1 MQHFYDGQ
9 IRRYT
14 TQMMRILSNF
24 PVIDGDGQTKDV
36 PVMYGDLTR
45 QVANIIRENSENKLP
60 SAPRISVYITGL
72 ELDKDR
78 LTDSTYTRKTNI
90 RERAYDEINKEYLNT
105 EGKSYTVERLIPTP
119 YLMRVNAD
127 IWASNTDQKLQ
138 LLEQILVLFNPSL
151 EMQTTD
157 NFIDWTS
164 ITAVHLENVQ
174 WSSRSVPVGIDT
186 EIDIATLSFSVPIY
200 ISPPTKVRK
209 MGVITNIITS
219 MFDEENGTIEDGV
232 SRPQLNAYD
241 DTSEP
246 GTSTDSRGTRVDSL
260 VGGHSANVNFAQWG
274 VYVNQGSAQLVAN
287 GMVGVKNWREIFTA
301 LPGTY
306 AAGVS
311 RIYLTSND
319 NTKTVTGTFALN
331 PLDEGSIAI
340 DFDTDSF
347 PSDDIIS
354 SALGDR
360 TSIDYIIDPLNYDPT
375 SIKTSG
381 LRILLLDDIG
391 GTSATQVSSAW
402 ANDDGTGLVAS
413 SNDIVEWDG
422 SKWNIIFDASTITA
436 TTYVTNLNTQV
447 QYRFKNNEWLLS
459 IDGDY
464 PVGTW
469 RIDLFG

>member
-1 MQHFYDGQ
+1 MRHFYDGQ

-90 RERAYDEINKEYLNT
+90 RERAYDDVNKEYLNT

-138 LLEQILVLFNPSL
+138 ILEQILVLFNPSL

-164 ITAVHLENVQ
+164 ITAVILENVQ
-174 WSSRSVPVGIDT
+174 WSSRSVPVGIDS

-219 MFDEENGTIEDGV
+219 MFDETNGTIEDGV
-232 SRPQLNAYD
+232 SRPELNAYD
-241 DTSEP
+241 DTSLP

-260 VGGHSANVNFAQWG
+260 AGGHSANVNFAQWG
-274 VYVNQGSAQLVAN
+274 VYVNQSNAQLVAN
-287 GMVGVKNWREIFTA
+287 GLVGVKNWREIFTA

-311 RIYLTSND
+311 RIYLSSND

-331 PLDEGSIAI
+331 PLDEGQIAI
-340 DFDTDSF
+340 DFDADSF

-391 GTSATQVSSAW
+391 GASATQVSSAW
-402 ANDDGTGLVAS
+402 ANNDGTGLVAS
-413 SNDIVEWDG
+413 ANDIVEWDG
-422 SKWNIIFDASTITA
+422 SKWNVIFDASTITA
-436 TTYVTNLNTQV
+436 TTYITNLNTQT

>member
-78 LTDSTYTRKTNI
+78 LTDATYTRKTNI
-90 RERAYDEINKEYLNT
+90 RERAYDDVNKEYLNT

-164 ITAVHLENVQ
+164 ITAVILENVQ

-186 EIDIATLSFSVPIY
+186 EIDIATLTFSLPIY

-219 MFDEENGTIEDGV
+219 MFDETTGTIEDGV
-232 SRPQLNAYD
+232 SRPELNAYD
-241 DTSEP
+241 DVSLP

-360 TSIDYIIDPLNYDPT
+360 TSIDYIIDPLN
-375 SIKTSG
+375 
-381 LRILLLDDIG
+381 
-391 GTSATQVSSAW
+391 
-402 ANDDGTGLVAS
+402 
-413 SNDIVEWDG
+413 
-422 SKWNIIFDASTITA
+422 
-436 TTYVTNLNTQV
+436 
-447 QYRFKNNEWLLS
+447 
-459 IDGDY
+459 
-464 PVGTW
+464 
-469 RIDLFG
+469 